1 MLVSGTQQS
10 DSVLYMCVCIYTP
23 PTHTHIYM
31 GFPCSSGGKESAC
44 NARDLGL
51 IPGSV
56 LGERHGNPSQYSC
69 LETPTDRG
77 AWQAIQFMGS
87 QKSDMTYLVNQ
98 HHIHKHTHTHTHT
111 GGIYFLLH
119 FAGLNHLFR

>member
-10 DSVLYMCVCIYTP
+10 DSVLYMCVCIYTLP
-23 PTHTHIYM
+23 PHTHTHIYM

-51 IPGSV
+51 IPGSI
-56 LGERHGNPSQYSC
+56 LGERHGNPFQYSC
-69 LETPTDRG
+69 LETPMDRG

-87 QKSDMTYLVNQ
+87 QKSDMT
-98 HHIHKHTHTHTHT
+98 
-111 GGIYFLLH
+111 
-119 FAGLNHLFR
+119 